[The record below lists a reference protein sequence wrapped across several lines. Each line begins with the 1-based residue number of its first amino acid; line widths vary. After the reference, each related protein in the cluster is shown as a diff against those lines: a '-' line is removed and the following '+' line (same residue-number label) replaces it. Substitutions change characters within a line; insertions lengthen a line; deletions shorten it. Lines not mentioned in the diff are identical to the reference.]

1 MTNKNNMAFWWVNHK
16 QTYSAEVGGGY
27 IWSPKTNRN
36 GSKNQTYINLTLTR
50 PGDIVISYA
59 GGLIKAIGLVAAPC
73 SEKFKPSEFGSAGDS
88 WSDTGWEVRIDWE
101 LLEKPIRPKDH
112 MELIAPLLP
121 LKNSPLRANGDG
133 NQSCYLAGI
142 SNELGDRLLS
152 LAPEVQIR
160 AATPSRAWN
169 VEVFDKKEKEYLA
182 WIEENPSGFVAN
194 MDKAKSMKQYPM
206 IHSAGDTAIS
216 KDKRGNFTT
225 NDYFKICST
234 DLRELRSY
242 LKHKY
247 RRFTYCMKC
256 FETLEERQEREEAAA
271 IDEIQH
277 STLPV
282 TEKEQL
288 VKSRRGQGLFRSRLE
303 QIENACRVT
312 GVSNKALL
320 IASHIKPW
328 SESDN
333 AERLDGNNG
342 LLLSPHIDK
351 LFDRGWITFTD
362 AGDLLCA
369 EHSIEQALQQWG
381 VELPLN
387 VAPFEPKQAR
397 YLAYHR
403 DEIFRAEPVTSP

>member
-1 MTNKNNMAFWWVNHK
+1 MAFWWVNHK

-50 PGDIVISYA
+50 PGDVVISYA
-59 GGLIKAIGLVAAPC
+59 GGLIKAIGLVATPC
-73 SEKFKPSEFGSAGDS
+73 SEKSKPSEFGSAGDS

-112 MELIAPLLP
+112 LELITPQLP
-121 LKNSPLRANGDG
+121 SKNSPLRANGDG
-133 NQSCYLAGI
+133 NQSCYMAAI
-142 SNELGDRLLS
+142 SNELGDLLLS
-152 LAPEVQIR
+152 LAPGVQLR
-160 AATPSRAWN
+160 AATSSRAWN
-169 VEVFDKKEKEYLA
+169 VHLFDNKEEEYLA
-182 WIEENPSGFVAN
+182 WVEENPSGFVAN

-206 IHSAGDTAIS
+206 IHSAGDAAIS
-216 KDKRGNFTT
+216 KDKHGNFTT

-234 DLRELRSY
+234 NFRELRSY
-242 LKHKY
+242 LKHEY
-247 RRFTYCMKC
+247 HRFTYCMKC
-256 FETLEERQEREEAAA
+256 FEILEERQEHDEAAA
-271 IDEIQH
+271 IEEIQH

-288 VKSRRGQGLFRSRLE
+288 VKSRRGQGLFRTRLE
-303 QIENACRVT
+303 KIEHACRVT
-312 GVSNKALL
+312 GVSNQALL

-328 SESDN
+328 SESNN

-351 LFDRGWITFTD
+351 LFDRGWITLTD

-369 EHSIEQALQQWG
+369 EPSIEQALQQWG
-381 VELPLN
+381 VELPKN
-387 VAPFEPKQAR
+387 IGPFNPKQAEF
-397 YLAYHR
+397 LAYHR
-403 DEIFRAEPVTSP
+403 DEIFRAEPVPST

>member
-1 MTNKNNMAFWWVNHK
+1 MAFWWVNHK

-36 GSKNQTYINLTLTR
+36 GSKNQTYINLTLTQ
-50 PGDIVISYA
+50 PGDVVISYA
-59 GGLIKAIGLVAAPC
+59 DGLIKAVGLVRTICQEGRKPAEY
-73 SEKFKPSEFGSAGDS
+73 EKAGES
-88 WSDTGWEVRIDWE
+88 WSNIGWKVPIDWE

-112 MELIAPLLP
+112 LELITPLFP
-121 LKNSPLRANGDG
+121 SKNSPLRANGDG

-142 SNELGDRLLS
+142 SNELGDLLLS
-152 LAPEVQIR
+152 LAPGVQLR
-160 AATPSRAWN
+160 AATSSRAWN
-169 VEVFDKKEKEYLA
+169 VHVFDNKEEDYLA
-182 WIEENPSGFVAN
+182 WVEANPSGFVAN

-206 IHSAGDTAIS
+206 IHSAGDAAIS

-234 DLRELRSY
+234 NFRELRSY
-242 LKHKY
+242 LKHEY
-247 RRFTYCMKC
+247 HRFTYCMKC
-256 FETLEERQEREEAAA
+256 FEILEERQEHDEAAA
-271 IDEIQH
+271 IEEIQH

-303 QIENACRVT
+303 KIEHACRVT
-312 GVSNKALL
+312 GVSNKDLL

-328 SESDN
+328 SESKN
-333 AERLDGNNG
+333 AERLDGHNG

-362 AGDLLCA
+362 SGDLLCA
-369 EHSIEQALQQWG
+369 EPSIERALQQWG
-381 VELPLN
+381 ISLPKN
-387 VAPFEPKQAR
+387 VGPFDRKQVI

-403 DEIFRAEPVTSP
+403 EVIFMG